1 MTINPILAQIETK
14 AQGSSA
20 PRQQELG
27 RWLRAS
33 EDEGKPQP
41 TRWQR
46 AWAPGAVALGGTVA
60 LIIGFLG

>member
-1 MTINPILAQIETK
+1 MTINPILTQIETN
-14 AQGSSA
+14 AQV
-20 PRQQELG
+20 LG
-27 RWLRAS
+27 EAREEEVKRWLR
-33 EDEGKPQP
+33 EGEHDSKAQP